1 MRQGAQGWCSGMT
14 LPMLAVPSCVWEM
27 TELKFLITPGPVLS
41 ALEHKSSWQLWCEEM
56 KYGHKI
62 VDSLTTAKVPAGTGK
77 DASFSS

>member
-1 MRQGAQGWCSGMT
+1 
-14 LPMLAVPSCVWEM
+14 MLAVPSCVWEM
-27 TELKFLITPGPVLS
+27 TELKLLITPGPVLS

-77 DASFSS
+77 DASFLA